1 MKAYPEYK
9 PSGIDWL
16 DKIPSHWDSMPLKYT
31 VKNQETDFIDGD
43 WIESPFITETG
54 VRYLTSGNVGPG
66 FYKEQG
72 NGFISDET
80 FDKLNCI
87 EVLPGDLLIS
97 RLNEPIARTCEVP
110 ELGYKIITCVDNVI
124 YRPISDIFSR
134 RFMMYQLNSE
144 PFWFNAS
151 GLSSGATMKRIS
163 RSKLGNI
170 KVIVP
175 PLKEQE
181 VIAAYLD
188 DVTGK
193 VDALI
198 AEKQTQVEDLRAY
211 RNSIIT
217 ETVTHGL
224 NPDAPLRHSGIDW
237 LGDIPQHWEMS
248 ALKYLTSKIG
258 SGITPRGGS
267 EVYLDKGVLFIRS
280 QNVYPDGLHLDDPKY
295 ISESIDESM
304 SNTRVYTGD
313 ILLNITGASIGRCCV
328 YTMTESANV
337 NQHVCIIRPLC
348 NLIKNQFLSYVLNS
362 KIGQDQIALFQT
374 GGNREGL
381 NFEQLKNFAIPLPPR
396 SEQQA
401 IAEFLDD
408 KTEKIDALI
417 DELNKQLDELA
428 EYRQAVI
435 SEAVTGKVDVCDYRP
450 QN

>member
-1 MKAYPEYK
+1 MKAYSEYK
-9 PSGIDWL
+9 PSSIDWL
-16 DKIPSHWDSMPLKYT
+16 GEIPSHWDVISGKWTVNFTYGFPADSKLFSIEKKGLPLIRIRDLYS
-31 VKNQETDFIDGD
+31 TDTEVYYEGNEYPA
-43 WIESPFITETG
+43 ESII
-54 VRYLTSGNVGPG
+54 N
-66 FYKEQG
+66 
-72 NGFISDET
+72 N
-80 FDKLNCI
+80 
-87 EVLPGDLLIS
+87 GDLLIGMDGDFNVA
-97 RLNEPIARTCEVP
+97 RWNGAKAILNQRVCKFEDSKVHSKSYMFYILPLI
-110 ELGYKIITCVDNVI
+110 LNKINATKYATTVKHLSATD
-124 YRPISDIFSR
+124 
-134 RFMMYQLNSE
+134 LSE
-144 PFWFNAS
+144 
-151 GLSSGATMKRIS
+151 MK
-163 RSKLGNI
+163 LT
-170 KVIVP
+170 VP
-175 PLKEQE
+175 PIEEQE

-211 RNSIIT
+211 RTSLIT
-217 ETVTHGL
+217 ETVTRGL

-435 SEAVTGKVDVCDYRP
+435 SEAVTGKVDVRDYRP

>member
-9 PSGIDWL
+9 SSGIEWL
-16 DKIPSHWDSMPLKYT
+16 GEIPSHWEKCAFKYFLTQISEVSTSNNKVGLENIESGTGQFNATDSLFEGNGIDFKKGDILYGKLRPYLRKVWIAEFDGNAVGDFFVYRVQKNANEKYVKWLFLSNGFTEIANSSTDGAKMPR
-31 VKNQETDFIDGD
+31 VSSDFIRNL
-43 WIESPFITETG
+43 EY
-54 VRYLTSGNVGPG
+54 YL
-66 FYKEQG
+66 
-72 NGFISDET
+72 
-80 FDKLNCI
+80 
-87 EVLPGDLLIS
+87 
-97 RLNEPIARTCEVP
+97 
-110 ELGYKIITCVDNVI
+110 
-124 YRPISDIFSR
+124 
-134 RFMMYQLNSE
+134 
-144 PFWFNAS
+144 
-151 GLSSGATMKRIS
+151 
-163 RSKLGNI
+163 
-170 KVIVP
+170 P
-175 PLKEQE
+175 PLCEQTA
-181 VIAAYLD
+181 IAAYLD
-188 DVTGK
+188 EQTTK
-193 VDALI
+193 IDALI
-198 AEKQTQVEDLRAY
+198 AEKQTQVENLRAY
-211 RNSIIT
+211 RTSLIT
-217 ETVTHGL
+217 EIVTRGL

-348 NLIKNQFLSYVLNS
+348 NLIKNQFLSYILNS

-435 SEAVTGKVDVCDYRP
+435 SEAVTGKVDVRDYRP

>member
-72 NGFISDET
+72 NGFISNET

-110 ELGYKIITCVDNVI
+110 ELGYKIVTCVDNVI

-198 AEKQTQVEDLRAY
+198 AEKQTQVKNLRAY
-211 RNSIIT
+211 RTSLIT
-217 ETVTHGL
+217 DTVTHGL

-328 YTMTESANV
+328 YTVTESANV

-435 SEAVTGKVDVCDYRP
+435 SEAVTGKVDVRDYRP

>member
-1 MKAYPEYK
+1 MKAYSEYK
-9 PSGIDWL
+9 SSGIEWL
-16 DKIPSHWDSMPLKYT
+16 GEIPSHWDSMPLKYT
-31 VKNQETDFIDGD
+31 VNNQETEFIDGN
-43 WIESPFITETG
+43 WIESPFITDTG

-80 FDKLNCI
+80 FDELHCI

-110 ELGYKIITCVDNVI
+110 ELGYKIVTCVDNVI

-198 AEKQTQVEDLRAY
+198 VEKQTQVEDLRAY

-217 ETVTHGL
+217 ETVTRGL
-224 NPDAPLRHSGIDW
+224 NPDTPLRHSGIDW
-237 LGDIPQHWEMS
+237 LGDIPQHWGMS
-248 ALKYLTSKIG
+248 PLKYLTSKIG

-348 NLIKNQFLSYVLNS
+348 NLIKNQFLSYILNS

-435 SEAVTGKVDVCDYRP
+435 SEAVTGKVDVRDYRP

>member
-217 ETVTHGL
+217 ETVTRGL

-313 ILLNITGASIGRCCV
+313 ILLNITGASIGRCCI

-435 SEAVTGKVDVCDYRP
+435 SEAVTGKVDVRDYRP

>member
-1 MKAYPEYK
+1 MKAYSEYK
-9 PSGIDWL
+9 SSVIEWL
-16 DKIPSHWDSMPLKYT
+16 GEIPSHWDSMPLKYT
-31 VKNQETDFIDGD
+31 VNNQETEFIDGN
-43 WIESPFITETG
+43 WIESPFITDTG

-80 FDKLNCI
+80 FDELHCI

-110 ELGYKIITCVDNVI
+110 ELGYKIVTCVDNVI

-151 GLSSGATMKRIS
+151 RLSSGATMKRIS

-217 ETVTHGL
+217 ETVTRGL

-328 YTMTESANV
+328 YAMTESANV

-435 SEAVTGKVDVCDYRP
+435 SEAVTGKVDVRDYRP

>member
-1 MKAYPEYK
+1 MKAYSEYK
-9 PSGIDWL
+9 SSGIEWL
-16 DKIPSHWDSMPLKYT
+16 GEIPSHWDSMPLKYT
-31 VKNQETDFIDGD
+31 VNNQETEFIDGN
-43 WIESPFITETG
+43 WIESPFITDTG

-80 FDKLNCI
+80 FDELHCI

-110 ELGYKIITCVDNVI
+110 ELGYKIVTCVDNVI

-144 PFWFNAS
+144 PFGFNAS

-198 AEKQTQVEDLRAY
+198 VEKQTQVEDLRAY

-217 ETVTHGL
+217 ETVTRGL
-224 NPDAPLRHSGIDW
+224 NPDTPLRHSGIDW
-237 LGDIPQHWEMS
+237 LGDIPQHWGMS
-248 ALKYLTSKIG
+248 PLKYLTSKIG

-348 NLIKNQFLSYVLNS
+348 NLIKNQFLSYILNS

-435 SEAVTGKVDVCDYRP
+435 SEAVTGKVDVRDYRP

>member
-9 PSGIDWL
+9 SSGIEWL
-16 DKIPSHWDSMPLKYT
+16 GEIPSHWEKCAFKYFLTQISEVSTSNNKVGLENIESGTGQFNATDSLFEGNGIDFKKGDILYGKLRPYLRKVWIAEFDGNAVGDFFVYRVQKNATEKYVKWLFLSNGFTEIANSSTDGAKMPR
-31 VKNQETDFIDGD
+31 VSSDFIRNL
-43 WIESPFITETG
+43 EY
-54 VRYLTSGNVGPG
+54 YL
-66 FYKEQG
+66 
-72 NGFISDET
+72 
-80 FDKLNCI
+80 
-87 EVLPGDLLIS
+87 
-97 RLNEPIARTCEVP
+97 
-110 ELGYKIITCVDNVI
+110 
-124 YRPISDIFSR
+124 
-134 RFMMYQLNSE
+134 
-144 PFWFNAS
+144 
-151 GLSSGATMKRIS
+151 
-163 RSKLGNI
+163 
-170 KVIVP
+170 P
-175 PLKEQE
+175 PLCEQTA
-181 VIAAYLD
+181 IAAYLD
-188 DVTGK
+188 EQTTK
-193 VDALI
+193 IDALI
-198 AEKQTQVEDLRAY
+198 AEKQTQVENLRAY
-211 RNSIIT
+211 RTSLIT
-217 ETVTHGL
+217 EIVTRGL

-348 NLIKNQFLSYVLNS
+348 NLIKNQFLSYILNS

-417 DELNKQLDELA
+417 DELNIQLYELA

-435 SEAVTGKVDVCDYRP
+435 SEAVTGKVDVRDYRP

>member
-9 PSGIDWL
+9 QSGIDWL

-72 NGFISDET
+72 NGFISNET

-110 ELGYKIITCVDNVI
+110 ELGYKIVTCVDNVI

-224 NPDAPLRHSGIDW
+224 NPDAPFRHSGIDW
-237 LGDIPQHWEMS
+237 LGDIPQHWEMY

-435 SEAVTGKVDVCDYRP
+435 SEAVTGKVDVRDYRP

>member
-97 RLNEPIARTCEVP
+97 RLNGPIARTCEVP

-217 ETVTHGL
+217 ETVTRGL

-313 ILLNITGASIGRCCV
+313 ILLNITGASIGRCCI

-348 NLIKNQFLSYVLNS
+348 NLIKNQFLSYILNS

-435 SEAVTGKVDVCDYRP
+435 TEAVTGKVDVRDYRP

>member
-1 MKAYPEYK
+1 MKAYSEYK
-9 PSGIDWL
+9 SSGIEWL
-16 DKIPSHWDSMPLKYT
+16 GEIPSHWDSMPLKYT
-31 VKNQETDFIDGD
+31 VNNQETEFIDGN
-43 WIESPFITETG
+43 WIESPFITDTG

-80 FDKLNCI
+80 FDELHCI

-110 ELGYKIITCVDNVI
+110 ELGYKIVTCVDNVI

-198 AEKQTQVEDLRAY
+198 VEKQTQVEDLHAY

-217 ETVTHGL
+217 ETVTRGL
-224 NPDAPLRHSGIDW
+224 NPDTPLRHSGIDW
-237 LGDIPQHWEMS
+237 LGDIPQHWGMS
-248 ALKYLTSKIG
+248 PLKYLTSKIG

-348 NLIKNQFLSYVLNS
+348 NLIKNQFLSYILNS

-435 SEAVTGKVDVCDYRP
+435 SEAVTGKVDVRDYRP

>member
-1 MKAYPEYK
+1 MKAYSEYK
-9 PSGIDWL
+9 SSVIEWL
-16 DKIPSHWDSMPLKYT
+16 GEIPSHWDSMPLKYT
-31 VKNQETDFIDGD
+31 VNNQETEFIDGN
-43 WIESPFITETG
+43 WIESPFITDTG
-54 VRYLTSGNVGPG
+54 VRYLTSGNVGTG

-80 FDKLNCI
+80 FDELHCI

-110 ELGYKIITCVDNVI
+110 ELGYKIVTCVDNVI

-151 GLSSGATMKRIS
+151 RLSSGATMKRIS

-217 ETVTHGL
+217 ETVTRGL

-435 SEAVTGKVDVCDYRP
+435 SEAVTGKVDVRDYRP